1 MSDLL
6 KQAENRLNKSG
17 FMNLFSSS
25 SKYEDAAE
33 LYEKAAIQF
42 KLSKNWLEAGETYE
56 KLTEMYAQIGS
67 NHEVAMNF
75 VESGNCYKKCD
86 LKKSIEDVQESGE
99 EI

>member
-25 SKYEDAAE
+25 NKYEDAAE

-42 KLSKNWLEAGETYE
+42 KLSKNWLEAAETYE
-56 KLTEMYAQIGS
+56 KFDGKCALQIGS
-67 NHEVAMNF
+67 
-75 VESGNCYKKCD
+75 ESRSRDELCGKR
-86 LKKSIEDVQESGE
+86 
-99 EI
+99 

>member
-42 KLSKNWLEAGETYE
+42 KLSK
-56 KLTEMYAQIGS
+56 KLVGS
-67 NHEVAMNF
+67 RRDVREIDGNVYSNRI
-75 VESGNCYKKCD
+75 ESRSRDELCGKR
-86 LKKSIEDVQESGE
+86 
-99 EI
+99 